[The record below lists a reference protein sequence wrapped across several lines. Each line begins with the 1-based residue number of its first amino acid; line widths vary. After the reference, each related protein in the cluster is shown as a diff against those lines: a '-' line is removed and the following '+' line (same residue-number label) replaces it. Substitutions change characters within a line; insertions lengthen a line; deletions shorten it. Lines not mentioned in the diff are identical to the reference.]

1 MYYHRFCKQAVHN
14 QDLQTF
20 SQYFVFKGDLIQMC
34 NGGDLV
40 LIVRHSLMH
49 VVYAFT
55 QQQENILWTKFCR
68 SGIFSS
74 FMLSIQRSF
83 LIQLKKKKLLTVF

>member
-1 MYYHRFCKQAVHN
+1 MIMQAVHN

-34 NGGDLV
+34 NGSDLV
-40 LIVRHSLMH
+40 LRVKRSLMH

-55 QQQENILWTKFCR
+55 QQQENILQPKFCR
-68 SGIFSS
+68 SGF
-74 FMLSIQRSF
+74 FPHLC
-83 LIQLKKKKLLTVF
+83 